1 VASAKTL
8 ENTGQRQDYAARPPG
23 KTFYE
28 WGFETGL
35 HFYERRRPPSG
46 ILGNLLA
53 TYVFVTEIDDFAIY
67 RQSAGD

>member
-1 VASAKTL
+1 MASAKTL
-8 ENTGQRQDYAARPPG
+8 ENTAQRQDYAARTPG

-35 HFYERRRPPSG
+35 HFYGRRRPPRE

-53 TYVFVTEIDDFAIY
+53 TYVSLTEIDDFAIY
-67 RQSAGD
+67 RQSPGD